1 MPSFTAVNS
10 VDISD
15 ILDFPRE
22 KTAKAFVLNSVCF
35 IYVVRIFQKLCVL
48 STIFISLYTES
59 YLRLLS

>member
-35 IYVVRIFQKLCVL
+35 IYVVRIFQKLYVL
-48 STIFISLYTES
+48 STYFYQPLH
-59 YLRLLS
+59 